1 MEAEGGI
8 VVDFV
13 KNLCRLCFDKLPEM
27 LSDFG
32 VKYLFKRSQIST
44 FLLYFLKMGLGNA
57 ILGLFLIMGHPQLGP
72 ARQTCSSKRAIR
84 IESDR
89 TQEDRNAPPLG

>member
-13 KNLCRLCFDKLPEM
+13 KILCRLCFDKLPEM

-57 ILGLFLIMGHPQLGP
+57 I
-72 ARQTCSSKRAIR
+72 
-84 IESDR
+84 
-89 TQEDRNAPPLG
+89 